1 MTKKN
6 NTNNTGLIF
15 DIKKC
20 ALHDGPGIRTTV
32 FFKGCPLDC
41 KWCHNPESRNAEPE
55 SFRLADC
62 RGDQL
67 LSGKTHETV
76 GRTVTVD
83 EVMNELL
90 KDLIFYEQSGGGVT
104 FSGGEPMIQADFLKA
119 VLQDC
124 KAEGLHTAVDTSG
137 YVDYVEFEKLKGLV
151 DLYLYDIKL
160 IDDRSHQ
167 EYVEVS
173 NRLILENL
181 KQLYTNGANLH
192 LRFPMIPGITDTDEN
207 LEASALFVADLSDV
221 KEVSLMPYNKM
232 GEDKAD
238 RFGLP
243 IRVGRLVTQDIG
255 WLKQK
260 AILFER
266 LGCNVLIGG

>member
-1 MTKKN
+1 MTAPKS
-6 NTNNTGLIF
+6 GLIF
-15 DIKKC
+15 DIKQC

-41 KWCHNPESRNAEPE
+41 KWCHNPESRNPQSE

-62 RGDQL
+62 RSNQR
-67 LSGKTHETV
+67 LSGKTEEMI
-76 GRTVTVD
+76 GRSVTVD

-90 KDLIFYEQSGGGVT
+90 KDRIFYQQSGGGVT

-119 VLQDC
+119 VLQEC

-137 YVDYVEFEKLKGLV
+137 YVDYTEFEKLRGLV
-151 DLYLYDIKL
+151 DLYLYDLKL
-160 IDDRSHQ
+160 IDDKSHQ
-167 EYVEVS
+167 EYVGVS
-173 NRLILENL
+173 NRLILANL
-181 KQLYTNGANLH
+181 KWLYSIGANLH
-192 LRFPMIPGITDTDEN
+192 LRFPMIPGITDSNKN
-207 LEASALFVADLSDV
+207 LEALAQFVTDYPDV
-221 KEVSLMPYNKM
+221 KDISIIPYNKM

-243 IRVGRLVTQDIG
+243 TRVGRLDTQDCD